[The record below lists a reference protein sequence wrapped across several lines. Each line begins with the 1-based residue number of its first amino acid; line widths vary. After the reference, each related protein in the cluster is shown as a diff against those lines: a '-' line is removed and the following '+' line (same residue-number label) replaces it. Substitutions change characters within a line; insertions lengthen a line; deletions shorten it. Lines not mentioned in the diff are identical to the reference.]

1 MEEMRISSLI
11 GKSAKGSEKNNRNE
25 INISAMIRIADR
37 FAADAGLKKIRPP
50 EPSND
55 MMVIETGHQPNFL
68 PHTGIWKKAFLLH
81 TLCKELEKSE
91 RNVTGFFGFA
101 DQNLMTADLL
111 YNTRIPSLNKNGFTK
126 IGFKQNS
133 HDINRVFNEIKKP
146 NHDIWEQKLEAIRAH
161 YRNSEKQGGF
171 PAGVISENCEDYL
184 EMLWNAYDR
193 ADVFADVNAFFFSHI
208 CKDTLGMQLHF
219 FRYSDIQ
226 NENIFLNEW
235 KRILENIGE
244 YNAVYNAMIQA
255 EHLNLPLVEL
265 NRAPFWFHCGCGGKM
280 ILFVDAQSNLHGSCP
295 ICGEEQYISSDN
307 RFEQLSSLFGRMSL
321 SAVTR
326 DIVLAEGLGEDIFI
340 SGTGGSLVYGKISK
354 KISERLGFSSPLRL
368 SWRSRDYYIGI
379 SHATA
384 LSNMVKTFKVPVQDV
399 ASGDYNDQ
407 ILRILSG
414 LEQEIAGAEKTSEQK
429 KHMKLL
435 NKYNNARTLLENIRQ
450 VFTATPSMLDLLMNV
465 DAPDIVSEWDEG
477 MRSARITVINGNLE
491 LRQDI
496 RYASAWYPELAS
508 KDVERIYRNIQEAGE
523 FS

>member
-1 MEEMRISSLI
+1 MEGMNISSLTD
-11 GKSAKGSEKNNRNE
+11 KSTKGSEKNSRNK
-25 INISAMIRIADR
+25 INISAMARISDM
-37 FAADAGLKKIRPP
+37 FAADAGLKKIQTP
-50 EPSND
+50 EPSDD

-91 RNVTGFFGFA
+91 RNVIGFFGFA

-111 YNTRIPSLNKNGFTK
+111 YNTRIPALNKNGFTK
-126 IGFKQNS
+126 IGFKFNS

-146 NHDIWEQKLEAIRAH
+146 NRDIWEQKLEAIRAH

-171 PAGVISENCEDYL
+171 PAGVISGNCEDYL
-184 EMLWNAYDR
+184 EMLWNAYDM
-193 ADVFADVNAFFFSHI
+193 ADVFADINAFFFSQI
-208 CKDTLGMQLHF
+208 CRDRLGMQIRF

-226 NENIFLNEW
+226 TEKIFLEDW
-235 KRILENIGE
+235 KRILENIRE
-244 YNAVYNAMIQA
+244 YNAVYNTMIQT
-255 EHLNLPLVEL
+255 EHLNLPRVEL
-265 NRAPFWFHCGCGGKM
+265 NRAPFWFHCMCGGKM
-280 ILFVDAQSNLHGSCP
+280 ILFADAQSNLHGSCP

-326 DIVLAEGLGEDIFI
+326 DIILAEGLGEDIFI

-354 KISERLGFSSPLRL
+354 KISDRLGFSFPLSL
-368 SWRSRDYYIGI
+368 SWRSRDYYVGI
-379 SHATA
+379 SHSAA
-384 LSNMVKTFKVPVQDV
+384 LSNMVKTYKISVQDV
-399 ASGDYNDQ
+399 ANGDYKDQ

-414 LEQEIAGAEKTSEQK
+414 LEQEIADAEKTSEQK
-429 KHMKLL
+429 KRMKLL
-435 NKYNNARTLLENIRQ
+435 NKYNSARTLLENIQ
-450 VFTATPSMLDLLMNV
+450 KVFTATPSMLDLLMNV

-477 MRSARITVINGNLE
+477 IRSARITVNSGNLE
-491 LRQDI
+491 LRQDN

-508 KDVERIYRNIQEAGE
+508 QDIEQIYRNIRKAGE